1 MEGRGYPVEVR
12 AGDRHPSCLLSH
24 LLRGQQRSTLVCMGW
39 GGEEVF
45 QRFLSE
51 RDSQGLCPSG
61 WVTASPLDLLRT
73 RAVRGNYQAALTNGS
88 GCPCWREAH

>member
-1 MEGRGYPVEVR
+1 MEVR

-61 WVTASPLDLLRT
+61 WVTASPLEPAEDKSSQRELS
-73 RAVRGNYQAALTNGS
+73 GS
-88 GCPCWREAH
+88 ID